1 MSNFIEL
8 GHCYLDVSSV
18 AIVEV
23 VTMQIVM
30 KSGYVI
36 PRHFF
41 TRAQIEQVARLI
53 RASNEIYHEESLL
66 FLHSSN
72 VVGEIE
78 KFMAFMEYNK
88 DFRPQYEKKNDRIY
102 TLSVQ
107 GKSQLVKW
115 VRHFNQSDNL
125 SHILQ
130 GVQDLYEVW
139 GGNDDEDSAEGVGDG
154 GGVEDGE

>member
-53 RASNEIYHEESLL
+53 RATNEVYHEESLL
-66 FLHSSN
+66 FLHSQY
-72 VVGEIE
+72 VGSEIE
-78 KFMAFMEYNK
+78 KFNGFMGYDK
-88 DFRPQYEKKNDRIY
+88 DFGPQYEKKNDRVY
-102 TLSVQ
+102 TLSVR
-107 GKSQLVKW
+107 GKSELVKW
-115 VRHFNQSDNL
+115 VRHFNQADNL
-125 SHILQ
+125 GHVL
-130 GVQDLYEVW
+130 GAVEDLYEAW
-139 GGNDDEDSAEGVGDG
+139 GGNDDDDDSPDVGDG

>member
-125 SHILQ
+125 NHVLQ
-130 GVQDLYEVW
+130 AVEDIYEVW
-139 GGNDDEDSAEGVGDG
+139 GGNDDDDDSPDVGDG